1 VKTTQVDRAL
11 GLLGIAYK
19 GGNAVIGR
27 DAVRE
32 SIQRQRARAVVL
44 ASDAGPSLSRE
55 LQGLAAAGAVPVHVL
70 ATRDLLGRN
79 FGRAEIAVVGVT
91 DAGLADAVDKVLRG
105 EAPDAPE
112 RGKVAGNQTEQ
123 GVRRQS

>member
-1 VKTTQVDRAL
+1 MTTKQVDRAL

-32 SIQRQRARAVVL
+32 SIHRHRARTVVL
-44 ASDAGPSLSRE
+44 AADAGPSLTRE
-55 LQGLAAAGAVPVHVL
+55 LRGLAAAGAVPVHVL
-70 ATRDLLGRN
+70 ASRDLLGRN
-79 FGRAEIAVVGVT
+79 FGRVEIAVVGVT
-91 DAGLADAVDKVLRG
+91 HAGLADAVDKVLRG
-105 EAPDAPE
+105 EAPDPPK
-112 RGKVAGNQTEQ
+112 RGKRGSQTEQ